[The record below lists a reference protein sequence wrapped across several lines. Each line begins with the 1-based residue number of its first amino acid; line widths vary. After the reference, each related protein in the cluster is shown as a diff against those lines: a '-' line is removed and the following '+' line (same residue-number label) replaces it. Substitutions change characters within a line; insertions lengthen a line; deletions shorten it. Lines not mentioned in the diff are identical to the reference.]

1 MKKRTWRAVALAICF
16 MLPLG
21 AIAGN
26 ARNVILL
33 IGDGMGPG
41 QFGAGWI
48 FSKRA
53 LGKDLRMVE
62 LMKQGHT
69 AYIVNDTADAI
80 VTESAAAASQM
91 ATGQRM
97 TVGTISM
104 AADGKTPLKTILE
117 IAQDKGMATGLVTT
131 SGITDATPAAFASHV
146 ANRANEAS
154 VAEQELQH
162 RVDVL
167 LGGRRQF
174 FLPESA
180 GGKRQ
185 DGRDLIQEAA
195 ANAYSVATNAAE
207 LQAAKGPRLLG
218 LFNMSNMSY
227 ELDRAGTQE
236 PSLAEM
242 SDKAL
247 QVLSASKK
255 GFFLMIEG
263 GRIDHAAHANDA
275 AATIREVLAFDQA
288 VGVAIDYAK
297 THPGTLVLVT
307 ADHETGGLALIG
319 RSKTSSPNYVGLDV
333 KAIGQINASFDVIRA
348 RMGSTPTA
356 DSVKAAV
363 KEYMAI
369 ELTDDEA
376 NTVASDTLKTLDP
389 ANYGNRYL
397 HSLAFVLR
405 PYLRIGFASQT
416 HTATPLYLFG
426 SGPGAEKVAGFLHNT
441 ELFGVIRDAIAR

>member
-1 MKKRTWRAVALAICF
+1 MRKYARSAMVLALCL

-21 AIAGN
+21 ACAGE

-41 QFGAGWI
+41 QFGASWI
-48 FSKRA
+48 FSNRA
-53 LGKDLRMVE
+53 LGKDLRMIE

-69 AYIVNDTADAI
+69 AYVVNDTADAI
-80 VTESAAAASQM
+80 VTESAAAAGQM

-104 AADGKTPLKTILE
+104 AADGKTPVKTILE

-131 SGITDATPAAFASHV
+131 SGITDATPAAFTAHV
-146 ANRANEAS
+146 ANRANEAA

-162 RVDVL
+162 HIDVL
-167 LGGRRQF
+167 LGGRKQF

-185 DGRDLIQEAA
+185 DGRDLMQEAA

-207 LQAAKGPRLLG
+207 LKAARGPRLLG

-227 ELDRAGTQE
+227 ELDRLTTQE

-247 QVLSASKK
+247 QVLSAQQN

-263 GRIDHAAHANDA
+263 GRIDHASHANDA

-288 VGVAIDYAK
+288 VGVALDFAK
-297 THPGTLVLVT
+297 THPDTLLLVT

-319 RSKTSSPNYVGLDV
+319 HSKTSSPNYIGLDV
-333 KAIGQINASFDVIRA
+333 KAINQVKASFDVIRA
-348 RMGSTPTA
+348 KMGEIPTPER
-356 DSVKAAV
+356 VKIAV
-363 KEYMAI
+363 KEYMGI
-369 ELTDDEA
+369 DLTTDEA
-376 NTVASDTLKTLDP
+376 NTVANDTLKKTRPRQLQQQLP
-389 ANYGNRYL
+389 ALPGLRL
-397 HSLAFVLR
+397 ASLSAHRLR
-405 PYLRIGFASQT
+405 LT
-416 HTATPLYLFG
+416 TPHRHPAL
-426 SGPGAEKVAGFLHNT
+426 PVWQ
-441 ELFGVIRDAIAR
+441 RPRR